1 MSNTARTHLQKEKDQ
16 GSLSSARSRSVKSKK
31 RKIKTK
37 KKGSISRGD
46 NSSRSMMSKSVVDIC
61 SAADEDS
68 DESDFEKYA
77 ANIPPKKSQFF
88 KANELS
94 EENSN
99 SSEDDET

>member
-1 MSNTARTHLQKEKDQ
+1 MIIVIEGGDQAGKLTQSILLEKA
-16 GSLSSARSRSVKSKK
+16 LKK

-46 NSSRSMMSKSVVDIC
+46 SSRSMMSKSVVDSC
-61 SAADEDS
+61 SAADDDS
-68 DESDFEKYA
+68 DESDYEKYA